1 MQLYEDHASDHL
13 GGIVYALAFSAD
25 GSQLASGARDGSVCI
40 RDFNGVALS
49 LSDLNPEPSI
59 VHALAFLPNGSLA
72 VGHERGWDCYRDRE
86 GWQRDGPSSSIATTG
101 LAVLSPELLAVGTG
115 DRFKSSIGTFE
126 LFDWQTE
133 RRREPSHRETFG
145 VRTVAACPAKM
156 LVAWSTGHKEL
167 KVWDVRRQTPL
178 RFPLAHTSSF
188 IALAPDGS
196 AVAVAQ
202 DWVVRLI
209 DLERKQDRAVLKG
222 HKGIASAVAFRPDG
236 STVATGSWD
245 QTVRLWDAATG
256 RERAVFQWPIGKVFS
271 LAYSPDGLRLAA
283 GGDRGAVVI
292 WDVE

>member
-1 MQLYEDHASDHL
+1 MLLYEDHASDHL
-13 GGIVYALAFSAD
+13 GGIVYALAFSPD
-25 GSQLASGARDGSVCI
+25 GSLLASGARDGSVCI
-40 RDFNGVALS
+40 RDFNGVFHLNS
-49 LSDLNPEPSI
+49 LRDAQPTT
-59 VHALAFLPNGSLA
+59 VHALTFLGNDSLVVA
-72 VGHERGWDCYRDRE
+72 HDLGWDQYLERDGWHRE
-86 GWQRDGPSSSIATTG
+86 GLSCSVPTAGVSA
-101 LAVLSPELLAVGTG
+101 LSPEILAYGTG
-115 DRFKSSIGTFE
+115 DRFKSGFGTFE
-126 LFDWQTE
+126 LFDCKE
-133 RRREPSHRETFG
+133 NRRVEPFFRETYG
-145 VRTVAACPAKM
+145 VRTVAANPARK
-156 LVAWSTGHKEL
+156 LVAWATGHKEL

-178 RFPLAHTSSF
+178 RFPLAHTSLS

-209 DLERKQDRAVLKG
+209 DLERKQDRAVLKS

-292 WDVE
+292 WDVD